1 LKEKE
6 IRDRIQGFLKRTAR
20 TVVVP
25 ASVGLGLSAGACDRT
40 SLHGRPAD
48 AAGTLSTSD
57 AAVVSPD
64 AADAASDLAL
74 GADLPELV
82 PPYLVMMV
90 PDARP
95 DVQPI
100 DGAPDARPDA
110 QPDLASPPPP
120 YMDPPIPDA
129 GRDAQ
134 PDAQPDLATPPPP
147 YMVPPIPD
155 AGREMPAIVP
165 PYIVPSPSAPPSPG
179 GTAPVPPKENK

>member
-64 AADAASDLAL
+64 TADAASDLAL
-74 GADLPELV
+74 GADLPELL
-82 PPYLVMMV
+82 PPYLVVMM

-95 DVQPI
+95 DSRPDMQPI
-100 DGAPDARPDA
+100 DGGPDARPDA
-110 QPDLASPPPP
+110 QSDLASPPPP
-120 YMDPPIPDA
+120 YMD
-129 GRDAQ
+129 
-134 PDAQPDLATPPPP
+134 
-147 YMVPPIPD
+147 PPIPD

-165 PYIVPSPSAPPSPG
+165 PYIVPSLAAPPSPG
-179 GTAPVPPKENK
+179 GAAPVPPKETK

>member
-40 SLHGRPAD
+40 ALHGRSSD
-48 AAGTLSTSD
+48 AGSDLAPLSSD

-64 AADAASDLAL
+64 VAGASPDLAL
-74 GADLPELV
+74 GADLPELL
-82 PPYLVMMV
+82 PPYVVVMIQ
-90 PDARP
+90 DARP
-95 DVQPI
+95 DLQPI

-129 GRDAQ
+129 GRDLPAVV
-134 PDAQPDLATPPPP
+134 PP
-147 YMVPPIPD
+147 YML
-155 AGREMPAIVP
+155 
-165 PYIVPSPSAPPSPG
+165 PSLSGPPSPG
-179 GTAPVPPKENK
+179 GTAPLPPKRSK